1 MKVLIYDC
9 ETTGLPSSRVVSKT
23 WLWPNIVQ
31 LSWMV
36 YDTACNKIVNIE
48 DHVILLP
55 KGFGISTESS
65 DIHGITTAIMLEKG
79 THLRPVIDKFM
90 DDARK
95 SHMLIAHNDEFD
107 SKVIQVEQIRHRYNK
122 RNMINALRK
131 IKYCTMKNG
140 TNVCN
145 IENINRYTNKKQL
158 KYPKLSELHGKL
170 FNSIPNNLHNSM
182 VDILVCFRCFGKLY
196 FDIDYLEYNTEIKKL
211 WDKFTV

>member
-1 MKVLIYDC
+1 MKLLIYDC
-9 ETTGLPSSRVVSKT
+9 ETTGLPYSRFVSDTKR
-23 WLWPNIVQ
+23 WPYIIQ

-36 YDTACNKIVNIE
+36 YDTTDNKIVSID
-48 DHVILLP
+48 DHIIHLP
-55 KGFGISTESS
+55 KGLGVSTESS

-79 THLRPVIDKFM
+79 TQIKPVLAKFM

-95 SHMLIAHNDEFD
+95 SHMLIAHNDGFD
-107 SKVIQVEQIRHRYNK
+107 SKVIQVEQIRNGYEK

-131 IKYCTMKNG
+131 VKYCTMKHG

-145 IENINRYTNKKQL
+145 IVTINKYSNKKQL

-170 FNSIPNNLHNSM
+170 FNSLPNNLHNSM